1 MSLSFSVILVE
12 TPINISMLSHSVT
25 PIAYKSLKTLAAA
38 ILPIFQILACFAGK
52 QIYKTFF

>member
-25 PIAYKSLKTLAAA
+25 PMAYKSLKTLAAA
-38 ILPIFQILACFAGK
+38 ILPEVISISSLEGQKLYIE
-52 QIYKTFF
+52 